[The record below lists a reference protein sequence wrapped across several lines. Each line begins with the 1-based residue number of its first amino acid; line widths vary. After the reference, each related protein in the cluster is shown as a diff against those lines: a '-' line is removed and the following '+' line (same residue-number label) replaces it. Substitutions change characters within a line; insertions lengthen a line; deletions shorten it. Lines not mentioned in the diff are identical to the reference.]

1 MIVLNAYGMLKPG
14 TEETMLAASRRNKA
28 VAVTEP
34 GCERFDF
41 FFSPD
46 NPLAF
51 VFVEEWST
59 LADLQAH
66 FAQPNFGDF
75 MAALEI
81 CVAAAP
87 EIRIFEAT
95 LLPNP

>member
-1 MIVLNAYGMLKPG
+1 VIVLNAYGMLKPG
-14 TEETMLAASRRNKA
+14 TEDVMLEASRKNKA
-28 VAVTEP
+28 VAITES

-51 VFVEEWST
+51 VFVEEWTT
-59 LADLQAH
+59 LADLQSH
-66 FAQPNFGDF
+66 FAQPNFANF
-75 MAALEI
+75 MAALESCI
-81 CVAAAP
+81 SAPP

-95 LLPNP
+95 LMPNP